1 MDLLNDRVIFEYFM
15 CGISLIYVFFFFF
28 KYGFTGQIILLH
40 LENIFIPFYLL
51 KIVISG
57 I

>member
-15 CGISLIYVFFFFF
+15 CGISLIYVFFFF